1 MKAPRVVAAIL
12 ILAVI
17 AFIVWFF
24 LLRPTPQPG
33 TLTIY
38 YTNLDGNSLGT
49 WTITRRPAEQNEG
62 SAAYLQYEVRYAAV
76 QNVAGPPSGRH
87 VIRFPPGTRVDSAS
101 IDGSTADID
110 LSNDVTQQSGTFGEN
125 GEFKALV
132 YTLTAIPGIDAVQ
145 ITIAGRRLQ
154 TLPHGSLELDTPL
167 RRSDW

>member
-1 MKAPRVVAAIL
+1 M
-12 ILAVI
+12 
-17 AFIVWFF
+17 
-24 LLRPTPQPG
+24 
-33 TLTIY
+33 
-38 YTNLDGNSLGT
+38 
-49 WTITRRPAEQNEG
+49 
-62 SAAYLQYEVRYAAV
+62 
-76 QNVAGPPSGRH
+76 
-87 VIRFPPGTRVDSAS
+87 DSAS

-154 TLPHGSLELDTPL
+154 TLPHGNLELDTPL